1 MAMATETTTH
11 TDTRNTS
18 YAQAISKI
26 GGSAVDLV
34 KSEIAL
40 VRAEIKQTTK
50 KLTQYGSVAVL
61 GAGVLMLSALP
72 FTAFLVIGLGN
83 ILDGRYWFSSLIVAI
98 VFALAGG
105 LLTYGSYKRLRR
117 EADLPRTRMAIK
129 QDTRAVVQK
138 VGSIRHATQGDIYE
152 QDRLH

>member
-1 MAMATETTTH
+1 MAMATETTTSPGA
-11 TDTRNTS
+11 RNTS
-18 YAQAISKI
+18 YAEAISKI

-50 KLTQYGSVAVL
+50 KLTQYGTLSAI
-61 GAGVLMLSALP
+61 GAGVVMLSALP
-72 FTAFLVIGLGN
+72 FTAFLVIGLGHLLN
-83 ILDGRYWFSSLIVAI
+83 ERYWLSSLIVAI

-117 EADLPRTRMAIK
+117 DADLPRTRMAIK
-129 QDTRAVVQK
+129 QDARAVVQK